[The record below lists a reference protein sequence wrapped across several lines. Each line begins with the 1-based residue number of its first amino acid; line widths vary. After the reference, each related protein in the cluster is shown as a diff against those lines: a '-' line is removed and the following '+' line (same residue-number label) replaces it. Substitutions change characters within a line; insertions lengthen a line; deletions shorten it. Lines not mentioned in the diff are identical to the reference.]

1 MVEAEEQVSGEERPL
16 DGVPEGSDGVIA
28 DSGEVEREV
37 CCVAGALEV
46 GVGPSLGLGVGVD
59 AGPPNAVA
67 RHAGRGE
74 GVRAVVLRRI

>member
-1 MVEAEEQVSGEERPL
+1 MVEAEEQVSGEERSL

-37 CCVAGALEV
+37 GGEACALEV
-46 GVGPSLGLGVGVD
+46 GVGPVLGLWMGVD
-59 AGPPNAVA
+59 AGPPNAAA

-74 GVRAVVLRRI
+74 AVRAVVMRRI